1 MSRNLHGFTA
11 WLFVMHWDM
20 TDAWLWKYYLNSLFF
35 VALHK
40 NQFKK
45 KHKVTNN
52 STYFGSVYTCF
63 LIPWSCKDS
72 CVCWGSGA
80 DRSSEFAWTIHRD
93 KGEPESK
100 SWRKD
105 WYLEREQSTRLQ
117 QLQQSV
123 QVGVLECR
131 AFHRNVWNICD
142 APGFPVLSVRSCCID
157 RDFS

>member
-1 MSRNLHGFTA
+1 MTFCYALRHDRCMTLKILFKHG
-11 WLFVMHWDM
+11 
-20 TDAWLWKYYLNSLFF
+20 LFF

-52 STYFGSVYTCF
+52 STYFGSFYACF

-80 DRSSEFAWTIHRD
+80 DRSSEFAWTIHRG

-100 SWRKD
+100 SCRKD
-105 WYLEREQSTRLQ
+105 WYLEPEQSTRLQ
-117 QLQQSV
+117 QLQQSA

-131 AFHRNVWNICD
+131 ALRRNVWNICD
-142 APGFPVLSVRSCCID
+142 APCAVSEVMLYWQRFFLTSSWPGF
-157 RDFS
+157 